1 MPIFIDFIFL
11 GTIFKYILDSL
22 FMKKKL
28 ELAIES
34 YKDFPQKGIVFRDVL
49 PILRNPDIFSE
60 LINNMSS
67 SNVLKNSDAIIAID
81 ARGFIF
87 GSAISFNLSKP
98 LVVARKPGKLPG
110 EIISKSYNL
119 EYGSNSLSI
128 QEKSLSEH
136 QTFFIIDDLLATGG
150 TVKCVENI
158 LKSREKKITGLSVV
172 VELKDLDAK
181 SKFNFPVESQI
192 TY

>member
-1 MPIFIDFIFL
+1 
-11 GTIFKYILDSL
+11 
-22 FMKKKL
+22 MKNNKL
-28 ELAIES
+28 KLAIDS
-34 YKDFPQKGIVFRDVL
+34 YKDFPREGIVFRDVL
-49 PILRNPDIFSE
+49 PILRNPDIFSD
-60 LINNMSS
+60 LIKEMSL

-87 GSAISFNLSKP
+87 GAAIAFNLSKP

-128 QEKSLSEH
+128 QEKSLSDH

-150 TVKCVENI
+150 TVNCVSDI
-158 LKSREKKITGLSVV
+158 LNSQGKKITGLSVV
-172 VELKDLDAK
+172 IELKDLNAK
-181 SKFNFPVESQI
+181 AKFDFPVESQVI
-192 TY
+192 Y

>member
-1 MPIFIDFIFL
+1 
-11 GTIFKYILDSL
+11 
-22 FMKKKL
+22 MKNYNELK
-28 ELAIES
+28 LAIDS
-34 YKDFPQKGIVFRDVL
+34 YKDFPKEGIIFRDVL
-49 PILRNPDIFSE
+49 PILGNPKIFSD
-60 LINNMSS
+60 LIKEMST
-67 SNVLKNSDAIIAID
+67 SNLLKNSDAIIAID

-87 GSAISFNLSKP
+87 GAAVSFHLKKP

-128 QEKSLSEH
+128 QEKALSDH

-150 TVKCVENI
+150 TVNCVADI
-158 LKSREKKITGLSVV
+158 LNSKRKKITGLSVV
-172 VELKDLDAK
+172 IELKDLNAK

-192 TY
+192 IY

>member
-1 MPIFIDFIFL
+1 MKNNK
-11 GTIFKYILDSL
+11 FK
-22 FMKKKL
+22 
-28 ELAIES
+28 LAIDS
-34 YKDFPQKGIVFRDVL
+34 YKDFPKEGIVFRDVL
-49 PILRNPDIFSE
+49 PILRDPKIFSD
-60 LINNMSS
+60 LIKEMSS
-67 SNVLKNSDAIIAID
+67 SYLLRNSDAIIAID

-87 GSAISFNLSKP
+87 GAAISFYLSKP

-128 QEKSLSEH
+128 QEKALSEH

-150 TVKCVENI
+150 TVNCVADI
-158 LKSREKKITGLSVV
+158 LNSKRKTISGLSVV
-172 VELKDLDAK
+172 IELKDLDAK

-192 TY
+192 IY

>member
-1 MPIFIDFIFL
+1 MNNNKLKSIID
-11 GTIFKYILDSL
+11 
-22 FMKKKL
+22 
-28 ELAIES
+28 S
-34 YKDFPQKGIVFRDVL
+34 YEDFPQKGIVFRDVL
-49 PILRNPDIFSE
+49 PILANPDIFLD
-60 LINNMSS
+60 LINEMSS
-67 SNVLKNSDAIIAID
+67 SDLLRDSDAIIAID

-87 GSAISFNLSKP
+87 GTAIALKLSKP

-128 QEKSLSEH
+128 QEKSISDH

-150 TVKCVENI
+150 TVNCVADIINS
-158 LKSREKKITGLSVV
+158 KGKKINGLSVV
-172 VELKDLDAK
+172 IELKDLNGK

-192 TY
+192 IY